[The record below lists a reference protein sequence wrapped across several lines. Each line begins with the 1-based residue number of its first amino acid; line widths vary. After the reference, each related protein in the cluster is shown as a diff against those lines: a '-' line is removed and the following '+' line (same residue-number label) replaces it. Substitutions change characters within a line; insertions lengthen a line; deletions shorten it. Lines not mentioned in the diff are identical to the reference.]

1 MLPNP
6 VCFCLQHDA
15 VLECAVLGLPD
26 EAYGEVICAIIVPKE
41 DAKKTAEQD
50 SKPVLTLEALTSW
63 SKDKLAPYKVC
74 YWHYFAFS
82 LAAFY
87 SWSFINVF
95 PLIVWLS
102 PKYFLLQCC
111 LHYKIFNLVTESVSN
126 NYYSKL
132 VTKMFINHLR
142 HL

>member
-74 YWHYFAFS
+74 YLHYSPFRKLPFTG
-82 LAAFY
+82 
-87 SWSFINVF
+87 SFINVF
-95 PLIVWLS
+95 PLLVWLS
-102 PKYFLLQCC
+102 PSTLCC
-111 LHYKIFNLVTESVSN
+111 LAL
-126 NYYSKL
+126 
-132 VTKMFINHLR
+132 
-142 HL
+142 

>member
-74 YWHYFAFS
+74 YLHYFAFS
-82 LAAFY
+82 QAAFY

-95 PLIVWLS
+95 PLLVWLS
-102 PKYFLLQCC
+102 PKYSLLPGII
-111 LHYKIFNLVTESVSN
+111 KFSIW
-126 NYYSKL
+126 
-132 VTKMFINHLR
+132 
-142 HL
+142 

>member
-74 YWHYFAFS
+74 YLHYFAFS
-82 LAAFY
+82 QAAFY
-87 SWSFINVF
+87 WVFHKCFSFACLAF
-95 PLIVWLS
+95 AQYS
-102 PKYFLLQCC
+102 LLP
-111 LHYKIFNLVTESVSN
+111 YKIFNLVT
-126 NYYSKL
+126 
-132 VTKMFINHLR
+132 
-142 HL
+142 

>member
-102 PKYFLLQCC
+102 PKYSLLPGII
-111 LHYKIFNLVTESVSN
+111 KFSIW
-126 NYYSKL
+126 
-132 VTKMFINHLR
+132 
-142 HL
+142 